1 MTRYSLPALYFIRV
15 DCLFDI
21 KSLHCSAV
29 GATGDVPTFILAECV
44 LCYLEKD
51 ALSDLL
57 FTMRDSFPCSAI
69 LSYEALFPLNDN
81 FAHVM
86 AENLRSMGCSM
97 PGAVEGLKELKLRF
111 KCAGWIHSHALD
123 MLQAYEELLDKN
135 VREKSEAKVVLDELE
150 EWCLVMV
157 R

>member
-1 MTRYSLPALYFIRV
+1 MP
-15 DCLFDI
+15 
-21 KSLHCSAV
+21 CSNAGAV
-29 GATGDVPTFILAECV
+29 GDVPTFILAECV
-44 LCYLEKD
+44 LCYLEKGVIN
-51 ALSDLL
+51 DLL
-57 FTMRDSFPCSAI
+57 CSLKDSFPCSAI

-97 PGAVEGLKELKLRF
+97 PGGVEGLNELKLRF
-111 KCAGWIHSHALD
+111 KCAGWTYSHAMD
-123 MLQAYEELLDKN
+123 MLQAYQELLDKKL
-135 VREKSEAKVVLDELE
+135 REKSESKVVLDELE